1 MFISSY
7 SFHYFFG
14 IHLLSRKSWR
24 TCCTMAMCHATSKN
38 SRPAVLER
46 QVSDVDRL
54 SVRGLASSH
63 EVSFVYVY
71 DAPVFSNVNRFNNI
85 LIRLSKTRSGAMCDF
100 GSETA
105 THPALLRVGRRA
117 LRQSASSP
125 CQRPGEVFEVVH
137 HVAVREV
144 DAHDGVLYL
153 RLLMSFYY

>member
-14 IHLLSRKSWR
+14 IHLLSRKSGR

-85 LIRLSKTRSGAMCDF
+85 LIRLSETRSGAMCDF
-100 GSETA
+100 GTETA
-105 THPALLRVGRRA
+105 THPAPLRVGRHA
-117 LRQSASSP
+117 LRKSAPS
-125 CQRPGEVFEVVH
+125 QRQRIHKVLEVVH
-137 HVAVREV
+137 HMP
-144 DAHDGVLYL
+144 G
-153 RLLMSFYY
+153 